1 MNVILKKST
10 IQFVAPPTP
19 GQLVTI
25 DPALDPSY
33 SSGYAIKA
41 SNKIETTAYENAGV
55 SVPIECDGYDKI
67 IVTNAA
73 RQSYFCQLSF
83 FDSTST
89 IQGHDGYT
97 VEGNAGTENIEVL
110 IPSGAVYVR
119 FTTNVDTAGRIESG
133 RVIQMRV
140 AAVSE

>member
-1 MNVILKKST
+1 MNIILKKST

-33 SSGYAIKA
+33 SSGWAIK
-41 SNKIETTAYENAGV
+41 NTDKIVTSTLENTGV
-55 SVPIECDGYDKI
+55 SVPVECSGYDKI

-73 RQSYFCQLSF
+73 KNSYLRQLSF

-89 IQGHDGYT
+89 LQGHDGYT

-119 FTTNVDTAGRIESG
+119 FTTNIDTAGRIESG

>member
-1 MNVILKKST
+1 MNIILKKST
-10 IQFVAPPTP
+10 VQFVAPPTP

-33 SSGYAIKA
+33 SSGWAIKNT
-41 SNKIETTAYENAGV
+41 NKIATSTLGNTGV

-73 RQSYFCQLSF
+73 KNSYLSQLSF

-89 IQGHDGYT
+89 LQGHDGYS
-97 VEGNAGTENIEVL
+97 VDGNTGTENIEVL
-110 IPSGAVYVR
+110 IPPGAVYVR
-119 FTTNVDTAGRIESG
+119 FTTNVDTSGRIMSG